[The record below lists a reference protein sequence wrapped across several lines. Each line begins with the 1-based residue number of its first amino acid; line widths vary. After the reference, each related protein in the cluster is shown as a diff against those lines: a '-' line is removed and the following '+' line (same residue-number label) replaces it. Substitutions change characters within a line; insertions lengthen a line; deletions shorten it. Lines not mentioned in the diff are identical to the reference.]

1 MTESEVTMLEGNS
14 SVSVGSED
22 DLTAA
27 AVDKTYKMTV
37 ELSVLESLGINL
49 YSNAAAVLSEL
60 VANAYDADAATISI
74 TWRPRADASDKG
86 NEKLLEV
93 VVTDDGSGMDVAQL
107 NARFLKAGYKKRD
120 VEGTESP
127 KWHRPYMGRKGIGK
141 LSVFSLAEVVQV
153 YSKTEDGEAR
163 GFVIRVKDLEQCIKD
178 EKEYYPQPIE
188 VPVEYRVKGTTLV
201 LSELKSKRAGLT
213 SAALRKRLAR
223 RFDVIDETPLDEGGF
238 RILVN
243 GNRITYLDR
252 QELKKLEFIWEFP
265 GVPLPVVALPPTIER
280 FAIPSG
286 MVNSERGWKVS
297 GWFGTTKTPTDLTS
311 DDDAGSLK
319 NIIVLARKRPIQEGI
334 IEKLDFSRLF
344 GNYVTGQIEADFLD
358 LDEEGYE
365 DIATSDRQ
373 RLIEDDERVVALQK
387 FLRQAFLSA
396 AEDWS
401 KARPKREA
409 VDALNRYPQLKE
421 WVEELP
427 PWQQENARTMVGTIA
442 GLPFEGKAA
451 AEDRSALFRSGI
463 LAFARVGLRKSS
475 DDLDLLSKVTAR
487 DLLPLLGQQ
496 DAYEAGLWIDILRSR
511 VQAIEKLQ
519 GLTNANEKEKVL
531 QKHLFDHLWL
541 LDPSWERATGSGA
554 MEEDLRKIKPKLFA
568 KDKLNKEI
576 TGRIDIRYKTVGG
589 KHVIVELKRYD
600 LKVDARTLAEQGA
613 KYASALAS
621 ILTQQQL
628 EKEIS
633 NIEVVFVLGKQPGSQ
648 GWVEGIKITEK
659 EYVDNQFE
667 QFNGSYRLYD
677 AVIASARNQYQEYLD
692 ASSQAKKLDDLLVA
706 LEPERSSAIAPAWT
720 DPPVAAISS
729 MVPGP
734 LDPSASDSRT
744 VLSDLP
750 ISAQGGLDDQVG

>member
-1 MTESEVTMLEGNS
+1 MTESEV
-14 SVSVGSED
+14 VSREEEDHASFGTED
-22 DLTAA
+22 DETALI
-27 AVDKTYKMTV
+27 VDKTYKMTV

-60 VANAYDADAATISI
+60 VANAYDADAGTISI
-74 TWRPRADASDKG
+74 IWRPRADADDEGK
-86 NEKLLEV
+86 EKLLEV

-107 NARFLKAGYKKRD
+107 NARFLKAGYKKRTI
-120 VEGTESP
+120 EGTESP
-127 KWHRPYMGRKGIGK
+127 RWHRPYMGRKGIGK
-141 LSVFSLAEVVQV
+141 LSVFSLAEVVEV
-153 YSKTEDGEAR
+153 YSKTEDGEAH
-163 GFVIRVKDLEQCIKD
+163 GFVIRVADLEEHIKN
-178 EKEYYPQPIE
+178 EEEYYPQLIE
-188 VPVEYRVKGTTLV
+188 VPDEYKGKGTTLV
-201 LSELKSKRAGLT
+201 LSQLKSKRAGLT

-223 RFDVIDETPLDEGGF
+223 RFDVIDETPLDKGGF
-238 RILVN
+238 HILVN
-243 GNRITYLDR
+243 GKRITYVDR

-265 GVPLPVVALPPTIER
+265 GEPLPAVTVPPAIER

-286 MVNSERGWKVS
+286 MVDIKRGWKVT

-311 DDDAGSLK
+311 DEDAGSLK

-358 LDEEGYE
+358 IDEPGYE

-373 RLIEDDERVVALQK
+373 RLIEDDERVIALQK
-387 FLRQAFLSA
+387 FLRQAFLAA

-409 VDALNRYPQLKE
+409 VDALKRYPKLKE

-427 PWQQENARTMVGTIA
+427 PWQRESARTMVGTIA
-442 GLPFEGKAA
+442 GLPFEGKDA

-475 DDLDLLSKVTAR
+475 DDLDLLSKVTAT

-496 DAYEAGLWIDILRSR
+496 DAYEAGLWVDILRSR

-519 GLTNANEKEKVL
+519 DLTDANEKEKVL
-531 QKHLFDHLWL
+531 QEHLFDHLWL
-541 LDPSWERATGSGA
+541 LDPSWERATGSET
-554 MEEDLRKIKPKLFA
+554 MEENLRKLAPKLFA
-568 KDKLNKEI
+568 KDKLDKEI

-600 LKVDARTLAEQGA
+600 LKVDARKLAEQGA
-613 KYASALAS
+613 KYAAALAS

-628 EKEIS
+628 KKEIP

-648 GWVEGIKITEK
+648 GWVEGIKITED
-659 EYVDNQFE
+659 EYIDNQFE

-677 AVIASARNQYQEYLD
+677 AVIASARNQYQEYLE
-692 ASSQAKKLDDLLVA
+692 ASSQARKLDDLLVA
-706 LEPERSSAIAPAWT
+706 LEPADEKDEEPEVIEAPAAIAL
-720 DPPVAAISS
+720 PVA
-729 MVPGP
+729 P
-734 LDPSASDSRT
+734 
-744 VLSDLP
+744 
-750 ISAQGGLDDQVG
+750 QNQ